1 MTVDIR
7 HPTPT
12 AAWTPRTATS
22 LAVLAAAAFTY
33 VTAEILPVAALPAI
47 ASDLDVSA
55 ALVGTLLAGY
65 ALVAAVT
72 TVPLVRWTS
81 HWPRRRTLLVT
92 LVCLAVSQIICATA
106 PNFAV
111 LAGGR
116 LLCALTHGLMWS
128 VIAPIA
134 ARLVP
139 ADHAGRATAA
149 VYSGTALALVVGNPL
164 TAAISE
170 LSGWRVAVLMIAA
183 AATAVLLGARAVLP
197 PLPSTAGAV
206 CRTGRRVAGRRSHA
220 LSALTLVGVTGH
232 FVSYTFIVVILREV
246 IGLRGPQLAWLLA
259 AFGIAGLLSMAATAR
274 AGDRDPRT
282 AVLCGLTL
290 LATAF
295 GVLAWTAADGRAALI
310 GVVAVLVWGATS
322 TALPPMLQA
331 AVIRSA
337 PEDPDAASGRYVTA
351 FQVGIMAGAL
361 AAGVLYEWAG
371 PAGLL
376 TASAVL
382 IGAALGGVLAVRD
395 LFGVPSAIAGS
406 NAGNL
411 LSDQHPSSA
420 SRPPADAADEPPR
433 EAVAGPCAVRDWF
446 RALCN
451 WR

>member
-1 MTVDIR
+1 
-7 HPTPT
+7 
-12 AAWTPRTATS
+12 
-22 LAVLAAAAFTY
+22 
-33 VTAEILPVAALPAI
+33 
-47 ASDLDVSA
+47 
-55 ALVGTLLAGY
+55 
-65 ALVAAVT
+65 
-72 TVPLVRWTS
+72 
-81 HWPRRRTLLVT
+81 
-92 LVCLAVSQIICATA
+92 
-106 PNFAV
+106 
-111 LAGGR
+111 
-116 LLCALTHGLMWS
+116 
-128 VIAPIA
+128 
-134 ARLVP
+134 
-139 ADHAGRATAA
+139 
-149 VYSGTALALVVGNPL
+149 
-164 TAAISE
+164 
-170 LSGWRVAVLMIAA
+170 
-183 AATAVLLGARAVLP
+183 
-197 PLPSTAGAV
+197 TAGPAR
-206 CRTGRRVAGRRSHA
+206 RTGRRVAGGRSRA
-220 LSALTLVGVTGH
+220 LSALTFVGVTGH

-282 AVLCGLTL
+282 AVLYGLTL

-295 GVLAWTAADGRAALI
+295 GVLAWTAADGRAALV

-376 TASAVL
+376 AASAVL

-411 LSDQHPSSA
+411 FSDQHRSSA

-433 EAVAGPCAVRDWF
+433 EAVAGPRAVRDWF